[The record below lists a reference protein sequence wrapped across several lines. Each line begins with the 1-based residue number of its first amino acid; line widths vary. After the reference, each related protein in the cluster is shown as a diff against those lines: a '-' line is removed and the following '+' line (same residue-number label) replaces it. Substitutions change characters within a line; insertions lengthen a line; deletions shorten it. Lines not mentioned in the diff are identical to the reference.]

1 MMLKAIQTSQRRIL
15 ITMAYFAPGAEMVD
29 ALAEAARRGV
39 DVQLVLPSVS
49 DFAPVRAAGQSY
61 YDRLLRAGV
70 RIHELQGSMLHT
82 KTAVFDGVV
91 SIVGSS
97 NMDYRSFVA
106 NNELN
111 AVVLGEDFG
120 TAMQALFERDVKA
133 SHEIVLAQWRER
145 GLLPR
150 LREIGA
156 RLFERL
162 W

>member
-49 DFAPVRAAGQSY
+49 DFAPVRYAGQSY
-61 YDRLLRAGV
+61 YDRLLREGV
-70 RIHELQGSMLHT
+70 RIHELQGSMLHA

-133 SHEIVLAQWRER
+133 SHEIGLAQGRER